1 MIEVASFDTE
11 IEAEL
16 ARGALES
23 EGIIALVRFAAPSGY
38 PRYAAGAGG
47 FGVGAPFSRYEV
59 LVPGDRI
66 EDARGVLTRRAPF
79 ESRPGAWRKWLFR
92 AFTIFVLLAFLYGAL
107 QQLRVLF

>member
-1 MIEVASFDTE
+1 MVTIASFDTE

-23 EGIIALVRFAAPSGY
+23 EGIIALVHFAAPSGY

-47 FGVGAPFSRYEV
+47 FGVGAPLSRYQV
-59 LVPGDRI
+59 LVAEDRVA
-66 EDARGVLTRRAPF
+66 DARGILAATGSSEPH
-79 ESRPGAWRKWLFR
+79 PGAWRRWLFR
-92 AFTIFVLLAFLYGAL
+92 AFTIFVLFAFLFGAL